1 MTDGVYRV
9 ARRRFLRNAL
19 RIGDLLVMCFA
30 LAVALAASGIDLGYE
45 DLSTFFSMRVSL
57 ANLGLFAGFV
67 LFWFLVFEGF
77 GLYRSRRLGNMFSE
91 LLDLTKAIA
100 MATILFPTCAL
111 LFSLE
116 AITSTFVIV
125 FFGVAVISAVLMRVT
140 LRFFL
145 GGARR
150 RGRNLRHIVIVGC
163 GMRGATLGQHLR
175 RRPDLG
181 YDLLG
186 YVDDIPPPNK
196 PGGQGREELLGSL
209 DEVEDVLR
217 NNQVDEVLLALPVK
231 SQYEAIS
238 QIIQLTEE
246 LGVIV
251 RMPAD
256 FFRLEVARAEVDYLD
271 SMPVMT
277 LQTPRPS
284 FGGLIMKRCFDF
296 AVSLVTL
303 VILSPLLALIALAIK
318 LDSPGPVLFRQERVG
333 LNRRTFP
340 VLKFRTMVV
349 NAEALLADLERLNEA
364 DGAAFKM
371 RHDPRITRLGVL
383 LRKTSLDELPQ
394 LWNILVGEMSFV
406 GPRPLPLRDVG
417 LFSQRWQNRRFSV
430 RPGLTCLWQA
440 GGRHNI
446 GFDEWMEMD
455 LEYIDQWSFGLDL
468 EILVRT
474 VPAVL
479 RGTGAS

>member
-1 MTDGVYRV
+1 M
-9 ARRRFLRNAL
+9 RNAL

-30 LAVALAASGIDLGYE
+30 LATALAASGMDLGYKS
-45 DLSTFFSMRVSL
+45 LSTFFSLRVTL

-67 LFWFLVFEGF
+67 VFWFLVFEGF
-77 GLYRSRRLGNMFSE
+77 DLYRSRRLGNMSSE
-91 LLDLTKAIA
+91 FLDLTKAIA

-111 LFSLE
+111 LFDLE

-125 FFGVAVISAVLMRVT
+125 FFCVAVVASVLMRIT

-145 GGARR
+145 GEARR
-150 RGRNLRHIVIVGC
+150 KGRNLRHIVIVGC
-163 GMRGATLGQHLR
+163 GMRGATLGQHVR

-186 YVDDIPPPNK
+186 YIDDIPAPNK
-196 PGGQGREELLGSL
+196 PGGQGKERLLGSL
-209 DEVEDVLR
+209 NDVEEVLR
-217 NNQVDEVLLALPVK
+217 TNQVDEVLLALPVK

-238 QIIQLTEE
+238 RIIQLTEE

-256 FFRLEVARAEVDYLD
+256 FFRLEIARAEVDYLD

-284 FGGLIMKRCFDF
+284 FSGLIMKRCFDF
-296 AVSLVTL
+296 MVSLAALMV
-303 VILSPLLALIALAIK
+303 LSPLMAVIALAIK
-318 LDSPGPVLFRQERVG
+318 FDSRGPVLFRQERVG

-349 NAEALLADLERLNEA
+349 NAEALLPGLEKLNEA
-364 DGAAFKM
+364 DGAAFKIE
-371 RHDPRITRLGVL
+371 HDPRITRLGQF
-383 LRKTSLDELPQ
+383 LRKSSLDELPQ
-394 LWNILVGEMSFV
+394 LWNILAGEMSFV

-440 GGRHNI
+440 GGRHNV